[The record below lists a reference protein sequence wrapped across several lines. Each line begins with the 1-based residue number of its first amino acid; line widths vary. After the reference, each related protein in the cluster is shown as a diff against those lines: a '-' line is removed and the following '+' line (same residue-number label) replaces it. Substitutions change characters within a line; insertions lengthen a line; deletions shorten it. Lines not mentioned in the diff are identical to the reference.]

1 MRTASVIARLLLGI
15 IFLTFGLNGF
25 LHFLPA
31 PPPTGVTAQFF
42 GAIFASGFWV
52 VIFLLQIIPAVL
64 LLMNRYVPLA
74 LTLLGPMIVNIFF
87 VHLLMAP
94 SGMPLALLVTIL
106 WIIVY
111 VGVRS
116 AFAGL
121 FQQRVQNREQVL

>member
-1 MRTASVIARLLLGI
+1 
-15 IFLTFGLNGF
+15 
-25 LHFLPA
+25 
-31 PPPTGVTAQFF
+31 
-42 GAIFASGFWV
+42 
-52 VIFLLQIIPAVL
+52 
-64 LLMNRYVPLA
+64 MNRYVPLA

-116 AFAGL
+116 AFVGL
-121 FQQRVQNREQVL
+121 FQQRVHNKEQVL